1 MHSSNYFTT
10 KYFIICINLLLPSD
24 LDVNFLL
31 DLMKIKYD
39 ESLLVI

>member
-10 KYFIICINLLLPSD
+10 KYFIICIICINLLLSSD

-39 ESLLVI
+39 